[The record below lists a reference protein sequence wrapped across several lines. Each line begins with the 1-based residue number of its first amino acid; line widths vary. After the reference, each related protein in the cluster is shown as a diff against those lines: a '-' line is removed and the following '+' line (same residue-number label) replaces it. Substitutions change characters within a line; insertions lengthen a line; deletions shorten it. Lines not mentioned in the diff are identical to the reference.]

1 MLNVRRLAALDLHGT
16 TGSARRRRLIRAEFI
31 IGAAGCTLLGAFALR
46 SGSGWAILLG
56 TWLVATGMNY
66 LPLAIS
72 AQSLSRPGALEAEL
86 VDADLP
92 REPRQAGAHQ
102 LWILVPLAVVIAAVA
117 QAWSR
122 RRHPRHRDDSQAVH
136 VVGK

>member
-1 MLNVRRLAALDLHGT
+1 MLLNVRRLAALDMYGT

-31 IGAAGCTLLGAFALR
+31 IGAVGCTLLGVLALM
-46 SGSGWAILLG
+46 SGNGWAILMG
-56 TWLVATGMNY
+56 AWLVATGMNY

-86 VDADLP
+86 VGADLP
-92 REPRQAGAHQ
+92 RELREAGTRQ
-102 LWILVPLAVVIAAVA
+102 LWILVPLAVVIAAVT

-122 RRHPRHRDDSQAVH
+122 RRQRDRHRDDVTGRP
-136 VVGK
+136 VR

>member
-1 MLNVRRLAALDLHGT
+1 M
-16 TGSARRRRLIRAEFI
+16 
-31 IGAAGCTLLGAFALR
+31 
-46 SGSGWAILLG
+46 SGSGWAIMLG
-56 TWLVATGMNY
+56 VWLVATGVNY
-66 LPLAIS
+66 LPLAMT

-92 REPRQAGAHQ
+92 RELQQAGVRQ

-122 RRHPRHRDDSQAVH
+122 QRYRHA
-136 VVGK
+136 